1 MLKAIKVRLSQGW
14 QYVPDLRAAQPKGF
28 RGMPVVGRQACEAGC
43 RACLD
48 VCPADAVAL
57 DPVRI
62 DLGRCTLCGECA
74 PVCGAGKLSLG
85 AEHRIGSSTR
95 AGLVVG
101 AEEPGPPAVAI
112 SEALRRTFGRSLKL
126 RSVSTGGC
134 NGCELELN
142 ATSNVNFDLGR
153 YGIELVAS
161 PRHADGLVLS
171 GPLTRNMKEALDLA
185 WAAMPEPRFVVA
197 FGACAI
203 SGGPYAA
210 SGALDRRFLD
220 ANVPAVYVP
229 GCPPHPLTF
238 ACAIL
243 DLLGIDAPE
252 ARPPGRR
259 QWTAPEPLPGHV
271 GFPPESVESRRAAAE
286 RLAGAVGCDLGLGP
300 DHRTPEERR
309 ASFAMLEGRG
319 SGATPAGPGP
329 GADAPATPSPAEG
342 PRVAPRR

>member
-1 MLKAIKVRLSQGW
+1 MLRAIKVRLSQGW
-14 QYVPDLRAAQPKGF
+14 QYVPDLRAAQPRGF
-28 RGMPVVGRQACEAGC
+28 RGMPEVGRQACEAGC

-48 VCPADAVAL
+48 VCPADAIAL
-57 DPVRI
+57 DPLRI

-74 PVCGAGKLSLG
+74 AVCAPGKLRLG

-95 AGLVVG
+95 GGLIVS

-112 SEALRRTFGRSLKL
+112 SEALRRAFGRSLKL

-142 ATSNVNFDLGR
+142 ATGNVNFDLGR
-153 YGIELVAS
+153 YGIEFVAS
-161 PRHADGLVLS
+161 PRHADGLVVS
-171 GPLTRNMKEALDLA
+171 GPLTRNMREALDLA

-203 SGGPYAA
+203 SGGPYAP

-238 ACAIL
+238 ANAIL
-243 DLLGIDAPE
+243 DLLGIDVPGG
-252 ARPPGRR
+252 RPGGRR
-259 QWTAPEPLPGHV
+259 QWTAPEPLPGRA
-271 GFPPESVESRRAAAE
+271 GFSPESVESRRDAAE
-286 RLAGAVGCDLGLGP
+286 KLVGALGCDLGLGP

-309 ASFAMLEGRG
+309 ASFAVVEGPG
-319 SGATPAGPGP
+319 SPPTPPSADNAGAATPA
-329 GADAPATPSPAEG
+329 PAEG
-342 PRVAPRR
+342 PRAPLRR